1 MNDSYYLVNMAKIDN
16 GIFRLVGSHINSLRL
31 GDAYVH
37 KWTASQLVQL
47 MVCDLLDVKPSPEV
61 MISYR
66 LLDSREQI
74 SVNIQSNYTTFCQE
88 NASANVA
95 YKMLVKFVLASMWYL
110 TTLGVMLREMLYLWI
125 SLLL

>member
-31 GDAYVH
+31 GDAYIH
-37 KWTASQLVQL
+37 KWTASPSVQL
-47 MVCDLLDVKPSPEV
+47 MVCDLLDVKPLPEV

-74 SVNIQSNYTTFCQE
+74 SVNIRQTIQL
-88 NASANVA
+88 SAK
-95 YKMLVKFVLASMWYL
+95 KMHLQMLLTKWLVKFVLASMWYL
-110 TTLGVMLREMLYLWI
+110 TTLGVMLREMLYL
-125 SLLL
+125 